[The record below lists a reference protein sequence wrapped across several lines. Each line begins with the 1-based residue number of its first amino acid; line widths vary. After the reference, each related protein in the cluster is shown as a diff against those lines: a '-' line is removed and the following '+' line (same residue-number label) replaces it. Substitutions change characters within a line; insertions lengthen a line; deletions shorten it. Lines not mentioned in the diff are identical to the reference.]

1 MTQRVSKLFGMDI
14 YTLEGEYRGKVF
26 DLIINLEK
34 GRVETMSTE
43 ALRVRTKQE
52 AKRII
57 SEKSIP
63 YRSVRACKDI
73 ILISTSAAAMA
84 EDEEE
89 SAPAPEPPKTGS
101 YRYRRP

>member
-34 GRVETMSTE
+34 GRVETMATE

-84 EDEEE
+84 EPEEAE
-89 SAPAPEPPKTGS
+89 SAPAPEPARGS